1 MATLTL
7 KYSQLFTL
15 SVMQLFYSN
24 GICAAYTTTP
34 YLDFTIVPTDECLA
48 FLKAKNMVFKTT
60 DTTGG
65 ITVMARTL
73 GTNIPGNPL
82 LKNRVAKTDKLTFFM
97 LLNNPNVLNF
107 DLLPPQLAA
116 GNIYYFSNQVVD
128 NAALRT
134 NLHLSKNK
142 LGVDGNTDQIKK
154 SDANYTFLFAGVV
167 TNPAKAVVKH
177 LLTGLTITATS
188 IIAQGAKSLLG
199 FNLAALPSGRC
210 QLLVNAVLTD
220 SFYFLGTMASQPVF
234 GVIELSL
241 AATLPANYRIVEAD
255 QSLLPARPNYTVLFK
270 NRPTLW
276 RYNIQLQATS
286 PIYLEMAKL
295 TPAQKTDYINQLT
308 IACNDASIKFKLD
321 SNTDLGFVFVSLA
334 NIPLQ
339 EKYILSSSTTGAP
352 LVFTLYKYFTTNK
365 TEIKSSLAYPS
376 TGIINASSPP
386 AIYSDIFISL

>member
-7 KYSQLFTL
+7 KYSPLLTL
-15 SVMQLFYSN
+15 SVMQLFYNN

-34 YLDFTIVPTDECLA
+34 KLDFTILPTDECLT
-48 FLKAKNMVFKTT
+48 FLKAKNMVFKNT

-65 ITVMARTL
+65 FTIMARTQ
-73 GTNIPGNPL
+73 GTNVPGNPL
-82 LKNRVAKTDKLTFFM
+82 LKNRVTNTDKLSFFI
-97 LLNNPNVLNF
+97 LLNNPDAINF
-107 DLLPPQLAA
+107 DLLPTQLTAD
-116 GNIYYFSNQVVD
+116 NIYYFSNQVVD

-142 LGVDGNTDQIKK
+142 LGVDGNTDQVKK
-154 SDANYTFLFAGVV
+154 SDAYYSYSFAGVV
-167 TNPAKAVVKH
+167 TPAQAVVKH
-177 LLTGLTITATS
+177 LLTGLTINAAS
-188 IIAQGAKSLLG
+188 VIVQGTNSMLKFDLSA
-199 FNLAALPSGRC
+199 FPSGRC
-210 QLLVNAVLTD
+210 QLLISNAVTD
-220 SFYFLGTMASQPVF
+220 TFYFLGTMANQAVF

-241 AATLPANYRIVEAD
+241 AATLPANYRVVEPD

-276 RYNIQLQATS
+276 RYNIQLQTTS

-295 TPAQKTDYINQLT
+295 TPAQKTDYINQLSIT
-308 IACNDASIKFKLD
+308 CNDATIKFKLA
-321 SNTDLGFVFVSLA
+321 SNTDLNFVFVSLA

-339 EKYILSSSTTGAP
+339 EKYTLSTSTTGAP
-352 LVFTLYKYFTTNK
+352 LIFTLYKHFTTNK
-365 TEIKSSLAYPS
+365 TEVKSSLAYPS

>member
-1 MATLTL
+1 MATLTV
-7 KYSQLFTL
+7 KYSQLLTL
-15 SVMQLFYSN
+15 SVMQLFYNN

-34 YLDFTIVPTDECLA
+34 KLDFIIVPTDECLA
-48 FLKAKNMVFKTT
+48 LLKAKNMVFKNT

-65 ITVMARTL
+65 FTIMARTL
-73 GTNIPGNPL
+73 GANISGNPL
-82 LKNRVAKTDKLTFFM
+82 LKSKVINTDKLTFLM
-97 LLNNPNVLNF
+97 LLNNPNAINF
-107 DLLPPQLAA
+107 DLLPTQVTA

-142 LGVDGNTDQIKK
+142 LGVDGNNDQVKK
-154 SDANYTFLFAGVV
+154 AAANYSYSFAGVV
-167 TNPAKAVVKH
+167 TTAQAVVKH
-177 LLTGLTITATS
+177 LLTGLKVNAASVIV
-188 IIAQGAKSLLG
+188 QGTNSKLTFDLS
-199 FNLAALPSGRC
+199 ALPSGRC
-210 QLLVNAVLTD
+210 QLLIGGALKDT
-220 SFYFLGTMASQPVF
+220 FYFLGTMASQQVF

-241 AATLPANYRIVEAD
+241 AAALPSNYRIIEAD
-255 QSLLPARPNYTVLFK
+255 QSLLPARPNYTILFK

-276 RYNIQLQATS
+276 RYNIQLQTTS

-295 TPAQKTDYINQLT
+295 TPAQKTDYINQLSIT
-308 IACNDASIKFKLD
+308 CNDASIKFKLA
-321 SNTDLGFVFVSLA
+321 SNTDLSFVFVSLA

-339 EKYILSSSTTGAP
+339 EKYILSTSAKGAP

-365 TEIKSSLAYPS
+365 TEVKSSLAYPS